1 MCLPKD
7 NEVCNDT
14 VSPVY
19 IKHDGKIDHWLTD
32 IKLQECKNKTP
43 GMFIKWRNATES
55 LYRLKSSQFPL
66 AIGWRKK
73 SDSYNHKTTIWV
85 SH

>member
-19 IKHDGKIDHWLTD
+19 IKHDGKIDHWLTY
-32 IKLQECKNKTP
+32 IKLQECKNKTH
-43 GMFIKWRNATES
+43 GMFIKWRNARAVARSENS
-55 LYRLKSSQFPL
+55 GGLVVLSW
-66 AIGWRKK
+66 A
-73 SDSYNHKTTIWV
+73 
-85 SH
+85 

>member
-1 MCLPKD
+1 MYFILDQWNEDPTLFDFEYTENSTCPNMCLPKD

-32 IKLQECKNKTP
+32 IRLQECKNRTH
-43 GMFIKWRNATES
+43 GMFIKWSNATKS
-55 LYRLKSSQFPL
+55 LYIS
-66 AIGWRKK
+66 
-73 SDSYNHKTTIWV
+73 
-85 SH
+85 

>member
-19 IKHDGKIDHWLTD
+19 IKHDGKIDHWRTD
-32 IKLQECKNKTP
+32 IKLQECKNKTH
-43 GMFIKWRNATES
+43 GMFIKWRNARAVVRSENPRVGGG
-55 LYRLKSSQFPL
+55 L
-66 AIGWRKK
+66 
-73 SDSYNHKTTIWV
+73 
-85 SH
+85 

>member
-1 MCLPKD
+1 MCLPKA

-32 IKLQECKNKTP
+32 IKLQECKNKTL
-43 GMFIKWRNATES
+43 GMFIKWRHARAVARSENLGGGGS
-55 LYRLKSSQFPL
+55 FILFS
-66 AIGWRKK
+66 
-73 SDSYNHKTTIWV
+73 
-85 SH
+85 

>member
-32 IKLQECKNKTP
+32 IKLQECKNKAP

-55 LYRLKSSQFPL
+55 L
-66 AIGWRKK
+66 
-73 SDSYNHKTTIWV
+73 
-85 SH
+85 

>member
-32 IKLQECKNKTP
+32 IRLQECKNKTH
-43 GMFIKWRNATES
+43 GMFIK
-55 LYRLKSSQFPL
+55 
-66 AIGWRKK
+66 
-73 SDSYNHKTTIWV
+73 
-85 SH
+85 